1 MDYEKA
7 ATYWIEKDK
16 GSVKMDADA
25 LRQKITAFIYKHN
38 TCALAVAAGDFVRC
52 TPIEYNYVDDSFYL
66 FSEGGLKFKAL
77 KDNKNVCLAIYEEY
91 QGFGKLNGLQVTG
104 TAEIV
109 EPWSEE
115 YLKLLAFKKIPET
128 AMRRLPEP
136 MNLIKIVP
144 AAMEFLCSDLKN
156 EGYGS
161 RQHLDIG
168 PTAIT

>member
-1 MDYEKA
+1 
-7 ATYWIEKDK
+7 
-16 GSVKMDADA
+16 MDADA

-66 FSEGGLKFKAL
+66 FSEGGFKFKAL

-128 AMRRLPEP
+128 AMRKLPEP

-144 AAMEFLCSDLKN
+144 ATMEFLCSDLKN

>member
-1 MDYEKA
+1 MNYEKA
-7 ATYWIEKDK
+7 ASYWTEKDK
-16 GSVKMDADA
+16 ESVKMDSDV
-25 LRQKITAFIYKHN
+25 LQKKIIDFISKHN

-91 QGFGKLNGLQVTG
+91 KGFGKLNGLQVTG

-115 YLKLLAFKKIPET
+115 YLKLLTFKKIPET
-128 AMRRLPEP
+128 AMRKLPEP

-144 AAMEFLCSDLKN
+144 TVMEFLCSDLKN

-161 RQHLDIG
+161 RQHLELYD
-168 PTAIT
+168 

>member
-1 MDYEKA
+1 MEPDVLKQ
-7 ATYWIEKDK
+7 
-16 GSVKMDADA
+16 
-25 LRQKITAFIYKHN
+25 RITGFIRRHN

-52 TPIEYNYVDDSFYL
+52 TPVEYNYTEGSFYL

-77 KDNKNVCLAIYEEY
+77 KENKNVCLAIYEEY
-91 QGFGKLNGLQVTG
+91 QGFGKLDGLQVTG

-115 YLKLLAFKKIPET
+115 YFKILAFRKIPEA
-128 AMRRLPEP
+128 AMRQLPEP

-144 AAMEFLCSDLKN
+144 TVMDFLCSELKT

-161 RQHLDIG
+161 RQSMAVENL
-168 PTAIT
+168 

>member
-1 MDYEKA
+1 MNYEKA
-7 ATYWIEKDK
+7 ASYWTEKDK
-16 GSVKMDADA
+16 ESVKMDSDM
-25 LRQKITAFIYKHN
+25 LQKKIIDFISKHN

-91 QGFGKLNGLQVTG
+91 KGFGQLNGLQVTG
-104 TAEIV
+104 VAEMV

-128 AMRRLPEP
+128 AMRKLPDS

-144 AAMEFLCSDLKN
+144 TVMEFLCSDLKK

-161 RQHLDIG
+161 RQCLDLK
-168 PTAIT
+168 

>member
-1 MDYEKA
+1 MNYEKA
-7 ATYWIEKDK
+7 ASYWTEKDRQ
-16 GSVKMDADA
+16 SVKMDPGA
-25 LRQKITAFIYKHN
+25 LKQKITEFIRRHN

-52 TPIEYNYVDDSFYL
+52 TPIEYNYFEDCFYL

-77 KDNKNVCLAIYEEY
+77 KENKNVCLSIYDEY
-91 QGFGKLNGLQVTG
+91 KGFGKLNGLQVTG

-115 YLKLLAFKKIPET
+115 YLKALAFKKIPES
-128 AMRRLPEP
+128 AMRKLPEP

-144 AAMEFLCSDLKN
+144 AMMDFLCSELKA

-161 RQHLDIG
+161 RQSL
-168 PTAIT
+168 AIDNMER

>member
-1 MDYEKA
+1 MDYERA
-7 ATYWIEKDK
+7 ASHWIEKDK
-16 GSVKMDADA
+16 ESVKMDSDA
-25 LRQKITAFIYKHN
+25 LQQEITAFIQKHN

-52 TPIEYNYVDDSFYL
+52 TPIEYNYVDGSFYL

-104 TAEIV
+104 TAEMV

-115 YLKLLAFKKIPET
+115 YLKLLALKKIPET
-128 AMRRLPEP
+128 AMRKLPEP

-144 AAMEFLCSDLKN
+144 AVMEFLCSDLKK
-156 EGYGS
+156 EGFGS
-161 RQHLDIG
+161 RQRLDMKKV
-168 PTAIT
+168 

>member
-1 MDYEKA
+1 MNYEKA
-7 ATYWIEKDK
+7 ATYWVEKDK
-16 GSVKMDADA
+16 ESIKMDSDA
-25 LRQKITAFIYKHN
+25 LQKKIIDYIEKHN

-77 KDNKNVCLAIYEEY
+77 KYNKNVCLAIYEEY
-91 QGFGKLNGLQVTG
+91 KGFGKLNGLQVTG

-109 EPWSEE
+109 APWSEE

-128 AMRRLPEP
+128 AMRKLPDP

-144 AAMEFLCSDLKN
+144 TVMEFLCSDLKN

-161 RQHLDIG
+161 RQRLEL
-168 PTAIT
+168 